1 MEGSRSSSTS
11 PVSSATA
18 ASRLHSAQ
26 PELPPLRS
34 LHQEPSHPPVNSFP
48 CLILIGSHRHHKLT
62 LSPKLPFAA
71 ELAAGDFLHLQRP
84 YDHRENRPSR
94 ADPSPPS
101 GPREEQPNAGDD
113 RRSPAP
119 LGQRRETTRG
129 DWSNLTSGPLDPL
142 SATPRR
148 PRWSKWR
155 RHTRNTSSLR
165 ESVISSKRFLFCF
178 NLKTDFD
185 QNFDWL

>member
-1 MEGSRSSSTS
+1 MPPE
-11 PVSSATA
+11 PPP
-18 ASRLHSAQ
+18 LHSLRQ
-26 PELPPLRS
+26 KPP
-34 LHQEPSHPPVNSFP
+34 HPPVNPSP
-48 CLILIGSHRHHKLT
+48 YSILIGNHRRLKTT
-62 LSPKLPFAA
+62 LPPKLPSAA
-71 ELAAGDFLHLQRP
+71 ELAAGDFLHLRRP

-94 ADPSPPS
+94 ADPSLPS
-101 GPREEQPNAGDD
+101 GAREEQPNAGDD

-165 ESVISSKRFLFCF
+165 ESVISSKRFLFYF
-178 NLKTDFD
+178 KLKTDID
-185 QNFDWL
+185 QNFD

>member
-1 MEGSRSSSTS
+1 M
-11 PVSSATA
+11 
-18 ASRLHSAQ
+18 
-26 PELPPLRS
+26 S
-34 LHQEPSHPPVNSFP
+34 LFP
-48 CLILIGSHRHHKLT
+48 YLILIGSQRRHKVT
-62 LSPKLPFAA
+62 SPPKPSSAA
-71 ELAAGDFLHLQRP
+71 ELAAGSSLRP
-84 YDHRENRPSR
+84 RRPNDYREDRPNLT
-94 ADPSPPS
+94 DPSPPS
-101 GPREEQPNAGDD
+101 GAREEQPNAGDD